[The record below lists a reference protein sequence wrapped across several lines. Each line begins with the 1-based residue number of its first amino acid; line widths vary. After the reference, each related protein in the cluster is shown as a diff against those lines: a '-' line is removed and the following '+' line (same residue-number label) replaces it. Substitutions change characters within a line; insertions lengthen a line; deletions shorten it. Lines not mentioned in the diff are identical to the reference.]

1 MARWRGR
8 LVGLPIMAALLVV
21 LVAKATAEPVLVPIV
36 TGVTRPVDLLQSPI
50 PGDGRLFVVQQNG
63 QIRIVENGVLLA
75 TPFLNLAGTV
85 SASGNERGLLGMA
98 FHPNYGNGTDWFF
111 VNYTTVASPGS
122 TVIARYSV
130 SSDPNVADAT
140 SGVTLLTYSQPNT
153 NHNGGQI
160 AFGPDGYLYIASGD
174 GGGSND
180 PNCTGQ
186 NLQSLL
192 GKILRLDVDSNSTS
206 PPYHAIPATNP
217 FVGMTG
223 RDEIWAWGLRN
234 PWRFSFDRATGDL
247 WIADVGQGAREEINF
262 QPAASTGGENYGWKV
277 MEGTICT
284 GQAGG
289 CATAGV
295 TLPPCNDA
303 SLVLPVRQYTTGL
316 AGNCAI
322 IGGFVY
328 RGSALPNLAGWYIH
342 GDHCSG
348 DIWAYNRTTNQNVEL
363 FDAVGAILT
372 FGQARNG
379 ELYVGA
385 GTTVYRIAPD
395 PAAVDSW
402 AVY

>member
-1 MARWRGR
+1 MRGSGTFLLLLPLTVAVL
-8 LVGLPIMAALLVV
+8 LVGLAGGQPTL
-21 LVAKATAEPVLVPIV
+21 EPVV

-50 PGDGRLFVVQQNG
+50 PGDERLFVVQQNG
-63 QIRIVENGVLLA
+63 QIRIVENGTLLA
-75 TPFLNLAGTV
+75 TPFLNLGGTV

-98 FHPNYGNGTDWFF
+98 FHPNYGSGTDWFF
-111 VNYTTVASPGS
+111 VNYTTTASPGS

-130 SSDPNVADAT
+130 SSNPNVADPA
-140 SGVTLLTYSQPNT
+140 SGVTLLTYTQPNT

-186 NLQSLL
+186 NILSLL
-192 GKILRLDVDSNSTS
+192 GKILRIDVDTNSGTA
-206 PPYHAIPATNP
+206 PHHAIPATNP
-217 FVGMTG
+217 FVSVTG

-277 MEGTICT
+277 MEGTNCT
-284 GQAGG
+284 GQTGG

-295 TLPPCNDA
+295 TLPACNDP
-303 SLVLPVRQYTTGL
+303 SLVLPVRQYTTGS

-328 RGSALPNLAGWYIH
+328 RGTALPDLVGWYIH

-372 FGQARNG
+372 FGQARDG

-385 GTTVYRIAPD
+385 GTTVYRIAPG
-395 PAAVDSW
+395 PTAVVDGW